1 MSAFVNN
8 LKEKF
13 SNFNAKVKSFIEE
26 KDDSGKRKNRTSM
39 LLIGVFSFFVLT
51 VIILLCVKGS
61 ANSLEKHPQD
71 ITSVTEEVSFDDN
84 QAVAVDE
91 NTIDSFELEIRDN
104 SKDTVAPVD
113 DYDLPEVTTAQPEHE
128 AQTPSTNEPSANA
141 VFNLYCDSFTSTKAA
156 SEHKANIALSTG
168 YISEVVSRNGAYRM
182 HLGPYNTREEAV
194 AVFNKLDSLSLVG
207 ECTLTSGE

>member
-1 MSAFVNN
+1 
-8 LKEKF
+8 
-13 SNFNAKVKSFIEE
+13 
-26 KDDSGKRKNRTSM
+26 M

-113 DYDLPEVTTAQPEHE
+113 DYDLLRLPLHSQNLKLKLLQQMSLQLMQYLIFTATVLPLLKLLQ
-128 AQTPSTNEPSANA
+128 
-141 VFNLYCDSFTSTKAA
+141 STKQILHFQRA
-156 SEHKANIALSTG
+156 I
-168 YISEVVSRNGAYRM
+168 
-182 HLGPYNTREEAV
+182 
-194 AVFNKLDSLSLVG
+194 
-207 ECTLTSGE
+207 